1 MRIVFMGTPQFAV
14 SILQAL
20 LHSRHTVVGV
30 VTAPDKPAGRGK
42 KLTPSAVKLE
52 AAKHN
57 IPILQPDKL
66 RNPEFLKVLKSW
78 EADLFIVVAFRMLPE
93 VVWRIPPRGTFNLHA
108 SLLPQYRGAAPIN
121 WAIVNGETETG
132 VTTFFIN
139 DRIDE
144 GEILLQQKVVIA
156 PTDNAGT
163 LHDKLMEAGATL
175 TVNTA
180 DGLEKDTLQASAQT
194 KPENELKM
202 APKIFK
208 ENLQINCRETV
219 VKAHNHIR
227 GMAPYPGAFVVLQN
241 KDSAKEQ
248 NFKILA
254 AQPGRLDQENTPG
267 ELFISVDKRLF
278 LGFSNG
284 WIEILEG
291 QLPGKKRLKARD
303 ILNGNA
309 LNASWTAVL
318 KP

>member
-20 LHSRHTVVGV
+20 LNSRHTLVGV

-144 GEILLQQKVVIA
+144 GEILLQQKVGIA
-156 PTDNAGT
+156 PNDNAGT

-180 DGLEKDTLQASAQT
+180 DGLEKDTLQARAQT
-194 KPENELKM
+194 KPEEELKM

-208 ENLQINCRETV
+208 ENLLIDCRETV
-219 VKAHNHIR
+219 VNAHNHIR
-227 GMAPYPGAFVVLQN
+227 GMAPYPGAFTVLQS
-241 KDSAKEQ
+241 KDKKIEK
-248 NFKILA
+248 NFKILN
-254 AQPGRLDQENTPG
+254 AQPGSLDEDNTPG
-267 ELFISVDKRLF
+267 KLFVSSDKRLF
-278 LGFSNG
+278 LGFSDG

-303 ILNGNA
+303 MLNGNA
-309 LNASWTAVL
+309 LDASWTAVF